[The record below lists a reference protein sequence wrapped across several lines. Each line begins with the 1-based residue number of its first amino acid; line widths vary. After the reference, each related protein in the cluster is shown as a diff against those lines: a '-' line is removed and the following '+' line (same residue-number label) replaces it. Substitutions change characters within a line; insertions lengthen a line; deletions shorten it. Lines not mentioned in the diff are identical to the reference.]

1 MSYILDT
8 NIISALINRSSERV
22 TNKFRYLLVRSVMF
36 ISCVTYFEV
45 KGGLL
50 AKNAT
55 RKLEIF
61 NDLCSTKVGIL
72 YLEDQKILDRASQI
86 YAELKLAGTPVG
98 TPDILI
104 AATAI
109 ERNLILVSHD
119 RDMLRI
125 RGAIVED
132 WLAPEE

>member
-1 MSYILDT
+1 MSYLLDT
-8 NIISALINRSSERV
+8 NIVSVLINSSSERIE
-22 TNKFRYLLVRSVMF
+22 KKIRYLLVRELIF
-36 ISCVTYFEV
+36 ISCITYFEV

-55 RKLEIF
+55 RKLERF
-61 NDLCSTKVGIL
+61 NNLCSTELTVL

-86 YAELKLAGTPVG
+86 YADLRRAGTPVG
-98 TPDILI
+98 TADILI

-119 RDMLRI
+119 VDMLRI
-125 RGAIVED
+125 REATVED
-132 WLAPEE
+132 WLAS